1 MKKRQTTKGRAAK
14 IKGSR
19 GERLWVEELR
29 KTYENQSSK
38 EKVKRV
44 PMSGA
49 SWMKGDVV
57 DLNDYDSLYEVKNC
71 EQLTIPT
78 WWKQAVRE
86 AGSDRT
92 PILVVTQNFKPF
104 YVFMEAEAM
113 ESLFTIAGEP
123 IPDKVIHNS
132 VTGLLEAVDGLKPTE
147 LISFTS
153 KRATPLVELLVIPG
167 SRYVELKTAINKTA

>member
-1 MKKRQTTKGRAAK
+1 MKIQTIRGSAAK
-14 IKGSR
+14 RKGSR
-19 GERLWVEELR
+19 GERLWVDELR
-29 KTYENQSSK
+29 KIYDSQSSK
-38 EKVKRV
+38 DKVKRV

-92 PILVVTQNFKPF
+92 PILVVTQNFRPF
-104 YVFMEAEAM
+104 YVFMQAEAM

-123 IPDKVIHNS
+123 IPDRVIHNS
-132 VTGLLEAVDGLKPTE
+132 ITGLLEAVDKLKPTE
-147 LISFTS
+147 MISFTS
-153 KRATPLVELLVIPG
+153 KRAKPLVELLVVPG
-167 SRYVELKTAINKTA
+167 DRYIELKTAINKAS